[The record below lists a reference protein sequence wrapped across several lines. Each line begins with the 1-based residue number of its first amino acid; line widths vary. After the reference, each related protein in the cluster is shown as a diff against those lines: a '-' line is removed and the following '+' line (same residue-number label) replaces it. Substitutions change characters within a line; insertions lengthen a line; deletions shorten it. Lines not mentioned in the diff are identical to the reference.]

1 MLEELL
7 TLNLFG
13 FFLIFTRI
21 GTALALMPGFS
32 SGFVPVR
39 VRLSGALVI
48 TFVMAP
54 ALMAGLPVRPPT
66 IAAMAVLIIGE
77 FLVGLFFGI
86 IARILIGALQTA
98 GTMIAYMSSMANALI
113 QDPIAEQQSSTVA
126 SFLLIMATVLIFTA
140 NLHHGML
147 RALADSYTLMEPGAS
162 LPVGDMVNII
172 GRRVA
177 DSFALGLRLSVP
189 FVIVGLTYYIGLGLL
204 GRLMPQLQVFFFG
217 LPVQIGLQIW
227 VLAIT
232 VTGIMMVFLQKFEEA
247 YQGFI
252 LP

>member
-21 GTALALMPGFS
+21 GTSLALMPGFS
-32 SGFVPVR
+32 AGFVPMR
-39 VRLSGALVI
+39 VRLGGALAI
-48 TFVMAP
+48 SFVMAP
-54 ALMAGLPVRPPT
+54 VLISELPVRPPT

-77 FLVGLFFGI
+77 FLIGLFFGI
-86 IARILIGALQTA
+86 IARILVGALQTA
-98 GTMIAYMSSMANALI
+98 GTIISYMSSVANAMI
-113 QDPIAEQQSSTVA
+113 QDPIAEQQSSTIA

-140 NLHHGML
+140 DMHHVML
-147 RALADSYTLMEPGAS
+147 LAIADSYTLLIPGDT

-172 GRRVA
+172 GRKIA
-177 DSFALGLRLSVP
+177 DSFALGLRLSAP
-189 FVIVGLTYYIGLGLL
+189 FVIVALTYYIGLGLL

-217 LPVQIGLQIW
+217 LPFQIGLQIW

-232 VTGIMMVFLQKFEEA
+232 ISGIMMVFLQKFENA
-247 YQGFI
+247 YESFI

>member
-32 SGFVPVR
+32 AGFVPIR
-39 VRLSGALVI
+39 VRLGGALAI
-48 TFVMAP
+48 SFVMAP
-54 ALMAGLPVRPPT
+54 VLIAGLPVRPPT
-66 IAAMAVLIIGE
+66 IAGMAVLMIGE
-77 FLVGLFFGI
+77 FLIGLFFGI

-98 GTMIAYMSSMANALI
+98 GTIIAYMSSVANAMI

-126 SFLLIMATVLIFTA
+126 SCLLIMATVLIFTA
-140 NLHHGML
+140 DMHHVML
-147 RALADSYTLMEPGAS
+147 LAIADSYTLLIPGET
-162 LPVGDMVNII
+162 LPMGDMVNIL
-172 GRRVA
+172 GRQVA
-177 DSFALGLRLSVP
+177 DSFALGLRLSAP
-189 FVIVGLTYYIGLGLL
+189 FVIIALTYYIGLGLL

-217 LPVQIGLQIW
+217 LPFQIGLQIW

-232 VTGIMMVFLQKFEEA
+232 ISGIMMVFLQKFEEA
-247 YQGFI
+247 YETFI